1 MTREQM
7 DLLNAQ
13 LDQIRDNPRPGAHHD
28 LRVKPLVRWTPVANS
43 VPVVGIDPGHQG
55 ALVLLAD
62 GGQPQI
68 AGLPLRKG
76 ELDRPV
82 VDELKVEERLL
93 AWKRLHPALRVY
105 MERSQSR
112 TDDTPM
118 TALGIGRGAG
128 ALIAI
133 VRLVR
138 LPLVIV
144 PAPTWQDAM
153 LTDAPLHKAAEVGK
167 ERAAGRALELWPAA
181 PWPRRLKTQR
191 LCDGPIDAALIAEYG
206 RRCPRGR

>member
-7 DLLNAQ
+7 DLLSAQ
-13 LDQIRDNPRPGAHHD
+13 LDHIRDNPRSGAHHD
-28 LRVKPLVRWTPVANS
+28 LRVKPLARWAPITGAP
-43 VPVVGIDPGHQG
+43 PVVGIDPGHGG
-55 ALVLLAD
+55 ALVLLSD
-62 GGQPQI
+62 GAPPQI
-68 AGLPLRKG
+68 ADLPLRKG

-82 VDELKVEERLL
+82 VDELKVEERLVI
-93 AWKRLHPALRVY
+93 WKQQHPALRVY

-138 LPLVIV
+138 LPLWIV
-144 PAPTWQDAM
+144 PPPTWQDAM
-153 LTDAPLHKAAEVGK
+153 LIDAEPHPDAEPGK

-181 PWPRRLKTQR
+181 PWPRRPRVRR

-206 RRCPRGR
+206 RRRSRG